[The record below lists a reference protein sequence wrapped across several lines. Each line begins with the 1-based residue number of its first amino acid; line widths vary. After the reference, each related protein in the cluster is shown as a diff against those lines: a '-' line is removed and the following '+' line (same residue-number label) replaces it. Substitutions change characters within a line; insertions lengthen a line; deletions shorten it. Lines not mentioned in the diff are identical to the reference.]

1 VQQTRALIDAICS
14 AGRRRQGSLE
24 ARRFLDRKT
33 ANTSSAK
40 ATSPSASS
48 EEVHILLIEPTST
61 PARPVRVAE
70 IHSTPS
76 PMYSQDTK
84 PVVLLATNEHRL
96 SQFEMTDST
105 M

>member
-1 VQQTRALIDAICS
+1 MRRWHLQRRPAPSWLIRGTAEV
-14 AGRRRQGSLE
+14 RGSLN
-24 ARRFLDRKT
+24 RKT
-33 ANTSSAK
+33 ANPSSAR